1 MLATEEEPIFGWN
14 GSNGRNLRRRKLLV
28 GEKIEVR
35 SVEEGFLGSWYSGTV
50 IASKK
55 RHRRSVRYDHILS
68 DDSTDFLVETVY
80 VSEVVEGLSSD
91 CTDVSD
97 SLRGR
102 LRPVPPKLEVDR
114 LSLAYGLCVD
124 VYISE
129 AWWEGVVFDQENG
142 SEERRVFFPDLGDE
156 MNVGLQSLRITQDW
170 DERTEVWECRGRW
183 LFLDLVEKYREDNYL
198 PVSVKQLWYDIRDRV
213 GFARI
218 REWTCSTR
226 DLWEDLMLEVIDDN
240 LKITITQFLHD
251 YDQELKVLEE
261 ASQAVSET
269 NGCSSGVLTIAPQE
283 EQFSSVDKYHKPA
296 SQRCFR
302 LTPVTRIRSEESC
315 INRVTEFSS
324 EVSTSAH
331 KKMILSKKNGNWQP
345 FDCVAKSAPQAVS
358 SYIRTQSQRVAIHVK
373 KHLKHLGWTI
383 EQMVDD
389 GGRLRFR
396 YISPDGRLTEQ
407 SLRQVCFMLKQ
418 RDESL
423 TPPGT
428 VTPLSLP
435 CESRT
440 YNTQEMKSIVLALPA
455 FNRSVALD
463 DVRTPSAEP
472 LVGSGTQGKE
482 EVFNK
487 RSCSFYNT
495 QEMKS
500 IVLAL
505 PANNRSVALDDGR
518 TPSAEPLL
526 ECVTKGTEE
535 VFNRES
541 CDFYPGDAI
550 QAHEMTPC
558 VRLEPERKSRGLP
571 RLKSKRKQK
580 PNLRYNSEKDQA
592 IVGLRNVTPNMKR
605 GQTSRKLMD
614 IKNRVIGRGKS
625 CASRSSKR
633 VQRVITPVSRN
644 HSPRSILS
652 WLIDNNVVLPRE
664 NIRCR
669 NQKDHT
675 VRKEGKLTREGIKC
689 SCCRRTFSISGFK
702 VHADGGSCRA
712 AANIF
717 LDDGRS
723 LLECQV
729 EAYNTRKKAQPPD
742 ILKMKLRQW
751 ENEVICSVCHYGGKL
766 ILCDAC
772 PAAFHASCLGL
783 EDVPDGDWFCASCC
797 CRTCGQFIL
806 KDNSEYGEEE
816 KFISCKQ
823 CELKYHPSCLRCDG
837 DGHSLDTSLG
847 EKWFCSKDCEEV
859 FVNLCE
865 LIGKPREVGAEKK
878 LTWRLV
884 HSLEPDTYG
893 IDSSKFEAVVENH
906 CKLSVAL
913 DVMHELFEPVKRPYG
928 GGDLAEDVIFSRWS
942 NYKRLNFSG
951 FYTVLLERNDELVA
965 VANVRILGKKIAEM
979 PFIGTRFQHRQHGM
993 CRVLMNELEKV
1004 LTDLGVERLVLPAV
1018 PCVLNTWTNSFG
1030 FTKMTIPEKKDFLQ
1044 FTFME
1049 FGRTIMCQKIL
1060 IKSNVADPSTS
1071 TVSLGESRCDIIR
1084 TEENSASDDRSEVLQ
1099 AEQNLEESSST
1110 KNPPEYVVQ
1119 ILTLKSTILGN

>member
-1 MLATEEEPIFGWN
+1 MLANEEEPIFGWN
-14 GSNGRNLRRRKLLV
+14 GNSGRNLRRRKLLV

-35 SVEEGFLGSWYSGTV
+35 SVEEGFLGSWYLGTV

-97 SLRGR
+97 TLRGR

-114 LSLAYGLCVD
+114 LNLAYGLCVD

-129 AWWEGVVFDQENG
+129 AWWEGVLFDHETG

-156 MNVGLQSLRITQDW
+156 MNVGLQSLRVTQDW
-170 DERTEVWECRGRW
+170 NERTETWECRGRW
-183 LFLDLVEKYREDNYL
+183 LFLDLIEKYREDNYL
-198 PVSVKQLWYDIRDRV
+198 PVSVKQLWYDIRDRI

-226 DLWEDLMLEVIDDN
+226 NLWEDLMLEVIDDN
-240 LKITITQFLHD
+240 LKITINQFLHD
-251 YDQELKVLEE
+251 YDQELKILEE

-269 NGCSSGVLTIAPQE
+269 NACSSGVLTIAPQE
-283 EQFSSVDKYHKPA
+283 EQFSCVDKYHKPA
-296 SQRCFR
+296 SQRCFF
-302 LTPVTRIRSEESC
+302 LTPVSGIRSEESY

-324 EVSTSAH
+324 EISTAAH
-331 KKMILSKKNGNWQP
+331 ENMILPKKNGKWQP
-345 FDCVAKSAPQAVS
+345 FDCVAISAPQAVS
-358 SYIRTQSQRVAIHVK
+358 SYIRTKSHRVAIHVK

-383 EQMVDD
+383 EQMVDEA
-389 GGRLRFR
+389 GRLRFR
-396 YISPDGRLTEQ
+396 YLSPDGRLTEQ
-407 SLRQVCFMLKQ
+407 SLRQVCLILKQ

-423 TPPGT
+423 PPPGT

-435 CESRT
+435 CENRT
-440 YNTQEMKSIVLALPA
+440 
-455 FNRSVALD
+455 
-463 DVRTPSAEP
+463 
-472 LVGSGTQGKE
+472 
-482 EVFNK
+482 
-487 RSCSFYNT
+487 YNT

-526 ECVTKGTEE
+526 ECETKGKEE

-541 CDFYPGDAI
+541 FDPRNVIPA
-550 QAHEMTPC
+550 QKMTPC
-558 VRLEPERKSRGLP
+558 VRLEPKIKAQGLP

-580 PNLRYNSEKDQA
+580 PNLRYNSRKDQV
-592 IVGLRNVTPNMKR
+592 IVGLRNVNPSMRR

-644 HSPRSILS
+644 HSPRSIIS
-652 WLIDNNVVLPRE
+652 WLIDNNVVLARE

-689 SCCRRTFSISGFK
+689 SCCRRVFSISGFE

-742 ILKMKLRQW
+742 ILKMKLRQG
-751 ENEVICSVCHYGGKL
+751 ENDVICSVCHYGGKL

-797 CRTCGQFIL
+797 CGTCGQFIL
-806 KDNSEYGEEE
+806 KDTSEYGEEE

-823 CELKYHPSCLRCDG
+823 CELKYHPSCLSCDG
-837 DGHSLDTSLG
+837 SGHSLDTFFG
-847 EKWFCSKDCEEV
+847 ENWFCSKDCEEV

-884 HSLEPDTYG
+884 QSLEPDSYG
-893 IDSSKFEAVVENH
+893 IDASKFEAVVENH

-965 VANVRILGKKIAEM
+965 VANVRIFGKKIAEM

-1004 LTDLGVERLVLPAV
+1004 LADLGVERLVLPAV

-1030 FTKMTIPEKKDFLQ
+1030 FTKMTIPEKKDFLK

-1049 FGRTIMCQKIL
+1049 FGRTIMCQKLL
-1060 IKSNVADPSTS
+1060 IKSSVADPVTS
-1071 TVSLGESRCDIIR
+1071 TMSLGESRCDIIR
-1084 TEENSASDDRSEVLQ
+1084 IEENSASDDRSEVLQ

-1110 KNPPEYVVQ
+1110 KNPPEEIKTHEESFLKENR
-1119 ILTLKSTILGN
+1119 ILKVYSRRRLKCMRLT